1 MKQEANLQRKFS
13 TKTLAKI
20 GVLSAVA
27 GVVMLL
33 ETPLPFAPSFYKLDL
48 SEVPVLVGAFA
59 LGPVAGAVIELI
71 KILLNFVLNG
81 TITGGIGELGNFL
94 IGCSLVVPASMIYR
108 KNKNFKNAV
117 IGLATGIISLCIIG
131 SLLNYYVLLPAYS
144 TALGAPLQ
152 AFVDMGNVVNK
163 HIVDVK
169 TLILYAV
176 LPFNLFK
183 GIIVSA
189 ITMLIYKR
197 LSPILHK

>member
-144 TALGAPLQ
+144 TALGAPLK